1 LLFGCYR
8 PNIGKLISQI
18 GVFPNEWGILN
29 IQQRFLQASLA
40 S

>member
-1 LLFGCYR
+1 LFFGCYR

-18 GVFPNEWGILN
+18 SVFPNEWEILN